1 MYELTTHQAATTER
15 LSAVV
20 AFNKAVNDLER
31 LALISDDKGADLVT
45 DTIHLLQL
53 PYEGT
58 EDEDTTQVF
67 WDTCEKE
74 GVI

>member
-1 MYELTTHQAATTER
+1 MYELTTHQTATPER

-20 AFNKAVNDLER
+20 AFNKAVSDLCN
-31 LALISDDKGADLVT
+31 ASLISDDKAGDLVN
-45 DTIHLLQL
+45 DAIYLLNL
-53 PYEGT
+53 PET

-74 GVI
+74 GVV